1 MAITKNDCTLL
12 FYSKKL
18 GVSFQHTLMA
28 GRLNLF
34 ASREDIANAILKYR
48 NNEKG
53 LEDVKFKD
61 AYSEPLF
68 EILGAEEIDSI
79 DYSAYENAT
88 VIHDLNQPIPQ
99 DLKNKYTAIVDGG
112 TIEHVFNF
120 PVAIKNCMD
129 ALKVGGHY
137 IGISPAN
144 NQMGHGFYQFSP
156 ELYFRVFSEEN
167 GFKIKKMLIN
177 ITTGNE
183 TSWYEV
189 ADPKEVNNRVMLVN
203 NFPIS
208 LMIIAEK
215 IAQKNIFETT
225 PQQLDYTNTWN
236 AHQSIKENK
245 IQKNESRIKFLYRK
259 IFPKRIKI
267 IFRNIYDIIFVEKTK
282 DEFIGEF
289 NPRHFIKTEI

>member
-1 MAITKNDCTLL
+1 MALTSADCTLL

-18 GVSFQHTLMA
+18 GVSFSESAML

-34 ASREDIANAILKYR
+34 ATQQDIKNAIEKYQ
-48 NNEKG
+48 NNEKEIAEVTF
-53 LEDVKFKD
+53 EDE
-61 AYSEPLF
+61 YSEPLF
-68 EILGAEEIDSI
+68 EILGANKVDSI
-79 DYSAYENAT
+79 DFSAYEKAT
-88 VIHDLNQPIPQ
+88 IIHDLNNPITAE
-99 DLKNKYTAIVDGG
+99 LKNKYTAVVDGG

-120 PVAIKNCMD
+120 PVAIKNCMNM
-129 ALKVGGHY
+129 LKVGGHY

-167 GFKIKKMLIN
+167 GFKMKKMFIN
-177 ITTGNE
+177 ITIDNKMN
-183 TSWYEV
+183 WYEV
-189 ADPKEVNNRVMLVN
+189 ADPKVVNNRVMLVN

-215 IAQKNIFETT
+215 IADKEAFANT
-225 PQQLDYTNTWN
+225 PQQVDYTNTWN
-236 AHQSIKENK
+236 AHKSIVENK
-245 IQKNESRIKFLYRK
+245 MQGNESRFKFLYRK
-259 IFPKRIKI
+259 IVPKRLKI

-289 NPRHFIKTEI
+289 NPAHFIKTDI